1 MDGMVNC
8 LIMRWLYKIKR
19 DPSYKLNL
27 GWVSFLLMSCYVR
40 VVFIAASH
48 FAVGATPS
56 RDFSDILSRCEL
68 HRKEHK
74 KAPYLAAGSRE
85 NVDSVLLYS

>member
-27 GWVSFLLMSCYVR
+27 GWVSFLLMSCYVG
-40 VVFIAASH
+40 VVFIAVSH
-48 FAVGATPS
+48 FAVGATPF
-56 RDFSDILSRCEL
+56 RGV
-68 HRKEHK
+68 
-74 KAPYLAAGSRE
+74 LAAPFPE
-85 NVDSVLLYS
+85 LQ

>member
-27 GWVSFLLMSCYVR
+27 GWVSFLLMSCYVG
-40 VVFIAASH
+40 VVFIAVSH

-56 RDFSDILSRCEL
+56 RSFSCTLSGASVN
-68 HRKEHK
+68 K
-74 KAPYLAAGSRE
+74 KAPRLAAGSRE
-85 NVDSVLLYS
+85 IGVTKRC